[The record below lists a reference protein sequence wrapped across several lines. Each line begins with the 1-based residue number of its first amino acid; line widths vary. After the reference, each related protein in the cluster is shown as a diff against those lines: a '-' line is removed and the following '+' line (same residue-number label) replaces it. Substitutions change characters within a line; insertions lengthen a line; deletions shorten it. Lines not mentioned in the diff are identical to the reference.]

1 MNKFRLANAA
11 LFVIITV
18 MVVLACM
25 THVNSRNTQAVH
37 TSLSEIGHH
46 LIEARDSVVN
56 PYSIRERRNYEITHS
71 LVELELA
78 SEQLISDFKQSI
90 WFDITS
96 TRLRAQSIVVQF
108 DGKVRDATQSLDML
122 IGVQVANQY
131 ELLTLHNIYKDQFSA
146 QTDDIWLEEHY
157 FDFLT
162 NAALQGDN
170 PQSQSSSLFLNRLR
184 QSERKIELLT
194 NRILEGHY
202 FEFVEYSEQQLLEIA
217 QRESRLTWLFV
228 LLSIILLVTAF
239 VLQTQHR
246 VNKLKHLN
254 DELIE
259 ATEKAERAAKAKSQ
273 FLATMSHE
281 LRTPMNGVLGI
292 SQIIANETQEKST
305 KEHVKIILDSG
316 QHLMTILN
324 DILDFSKVEENRLDL
339 EAAPFNLLQVLTP
352 VCSAIQPLVEEKN
365 IQLYVE
371 NEVPDT
377 IEFKG
382 DCARVR
388 QILFNLAGN
397 AVKFTGDGHVLIR
410 TELDEQKRC
419 LLISVNDTGI
429 GIPGDKQGCIF
440 NSFEQADTST
450 TRKFGGTGLGLA
462 IVKKLTELMSGEIK
476 LKSVESIGT
485 QFVVELPIP
494 WIEKEL
500 PATQNTPVKQQR
512 ESKRHLHILLAEDN
526 RVNAIV
532 AKGFCEKLGHTVEI
546 AENGLIA
553 TKKAQEH
560 QYDLILMD
568 NHMPE
573 MSGVEAT
580 RFIRERL
587 GINTV
592 LFAYTADVFR
602 EAHDN
607 FIEAGADHVLTK
619 PLQRESFSDALKQFS
634 SRLPVQNYEA
644 LEQTENVIELHR
656 EPIEKLRLTEE
667 ELTQSEM
674 LEVLKEDPDAC
685 LDLLETIVNDFEKSV
700 DELIEYFMAED
711 LAPLYSTLHT
721 IKGMALNL
729 GLDTLANQALDIETQ
744 VKNKQIPDIEQ
755 LQKLINR
762 LQVNVHQGQRL
773 IDRCRTRQADSN
785 LVI

>member
-1 MNKFRLANAA
+1 MNKFRLVNAA
-11 LFVIITV
+11 LFVVIAV
-18 MVVLACM
+18 MAVLACM
-25 THVNSRNTQAVH
+25 SHVNSKNTQGLHA
-37 TSLSEIGHH
+37 SLSEIGHH
-46 LIEARDSVVN
+46 LIEARDRVVN
-56 PYSIRERRNYEITHS
+56 RYSMEERKTYEITES

-78 SEQLISDFKQSI
+78 AENLCTVFKQSI
-90 WFDITS
+90 WFEFTP
-96 TRLRAQSIVVQF
+96 TKNRVKNIVAQF
-108 DGKVRDATQSLDML
+108 DGKVRDATQTLDML

-131 ELLTLHNIYKDQFSA
+131 ESLTLHNIYQRQFAA
-146 QTDDIWLEEHY
+146 QNDDSWLEKHY
-157 FDFLT
+157 FNFLT

-170 PQSQSSSLFLNRLR
+170 PQSQNISLFLNRLR

-194 NRILEGHY
+194 NKILESHY
-202 FEFVEYSEQQLLEIA
+202 FEFVEYSEHQLLEIA
-217 QRESRLTWLFV
+217 QREARLTWVFV
-228 LLSIILLVTAF
+228 LLSIILLVTVF

-254 DELIE
+254 DELTE

-292 SQIIANETQEKST
+292 SQIIASETQEKTT
-305 KEHVKIILDSG
+305 KEHVKVILDSG

-324 DILDFSKVEENRLDL
+324 DILDFSKVEENKLEL
-339 EAAPFNLLQVLTP
+339 EAAPFNLPQVLTP
-352 VCSAIQPLVEEKN
+352 VCSAIQPLIEEKN

-371 NEVPDT
+371 NEVPEN
-377 IEFKG
+377 IEFNG
-382 DCARVR
+382 DCARIR

-410 TELDEQKRC
+410 AELDEQRKR
-419 LLISVNDTGI
+419 LLLSVNDTGI
-429 GIPGDKQGCIF
+429 GIPEDKQGRIF

-485 QFVVELPIP
+485 QFLVDLPIP
-494 WIEKEL
+494 WVEKAQ
-500 PATQNTPVKQQR
+500 PAMPNTKAEQQQ
-512 ESKRHLHILLAEDN
+512 ENKRNLHILLAEDN

-553 TKKAQEH
+553 TKKAQEN

-573 MSGVEAT
+573 MNGVEAT
-580 RFIRERL
+580 RFIREKIGVKTL
-587 GINTV
+587 

-607 FIEAGADHVLTK
+607 FIDAGADHVLTK
-619 PLQRESFSDALKQFS
+619 PLQRESFADALKQFA
-634 SRLPVQNYEA
+634 SRLPVQNDVSDQA
-644 LEQTENVIELHR
+644 ENVVELHR
-656 EPIEKLRLTEE
+656 EPIERLRLTEE
-667 ELTQSEM
+667 ELTHSETVEM
-674 LEVLKEDPDAC
+674 LKEEPDAL
-685 LDLLETIVNDFEKSV
+685 LDLLESIVNDFEKSV

-711 LAPLYSTLHT
+711 LSSLYSTLHT
-721 IKGMALNL
+721 TKGMALNL
-729 GLDTLANQALDIETQ
+729 GLDTLANQALEIETQ

-762 LQVNVHQGQRL
+762 LQVNIHQGQRL
-773 IDRCRTRQADSN
+773 IDRCRKQQTDSN
-785 LVI
+785 QVI

>member
-1 MNKFRLANAA
+1 MSKFRILNVL
-11 LFVIITV
+11 LFVIIAV
-18 MVVLACM
+18 MMVLAYM
-25 THVNSRNTQAVH
+25 THVNSKNTQVLHA
-37 TSLSEIGHH
+37 SLSEIGHH
-46 LIEARDSVVN
+46 LIEERDTVVN
-56 PYSIRERRNYEITHS
+56 RYQTSSRKDYEITQN

-78 SEQLISDFKQSI
+78 AEQLGEDFEQSI
-90 WFDITS
+90 WFNFTS
-96 TRLRAQSIVVQF
+96 TKSRVKNILVQF
-108 DGKVRDATQSLDML
+108 DGKVREATQTLDML

-131 ELLTLHNIYKDQFSA
+131 ELLALHNIYKDQFGA
-146 QTDDIWLEEHY
+146 DTQDVWLEEHY

-170 PQSQSSSLFLNRLR
+170 PESQNISLFLNRLR

-194 NRILEGHY
+194 NKILEGHY
-202 FEFVEYSEQQLLEIA
+202 FEFVEYSEHQLLEFV
-217 QRESRLTWLFV
+217 QREARLTWFLV
-228 LLSIILLVTAF
+228 LLSIVLLVAVF

-254 DELIE
+254 DDLTE
-259 ATEKAERAAKAKSQ
+259 ATDKAERAAKAKSQ

-292 SQIIANETQEKST
+292 SQIIASETQEPKT
-305 KEHVKIILDSG
+305 KEHVQVILDSG

-324 DILDFSKVEENRLDL
+324 DILDFSKVEENKLDL
-339 EAAPFNLLQVLTP
+339 EEAPFNLSQVLTP
-352 VCSAIQPLVEEKN
+352 VCSAIQPLIEEKN
-365 IQLYVE
+365 IQLFIE
-371 NEVPDT
+371 NEVPDQV
-377 IEFKG
+377 EFQG
-382 DCARVR
+382 DCARIR

-397 AVKFTGDGHVLIR
+397 AVKFTHDGHVLIR
-410 TELDEQKRC
+410 SELDQERRR
-419 LLISVNDTGI
+419 LVLSVNDTGI
-429 GIPGDKQGCIF
+429 GIPADKQDRIF

-462 IVKKLTELMSGEIK
+462 IVKKITELMGGEVKI
-476 LKSVESIGT
+476 KSVEGIGT
-485 QFVVELPIP
+485 QFLVDIPIP
-494 WIEKEL
+494 WEEKSEFQ
-500 PATQNTPVKQQR
+500 PEQAKE
-512 ESKRHLHILLAEDN
+512 ESKGESKSNLRILLAEDN

-553 TKKAQEH
+553 TKKAQEN

-573 MSGVEAT
+573 MNGIEAT
-580 RFIRERL
+580 RFIRENL
-587 GINTV
+587 GVRTL

-619 PLQRESFSDALKQFS
+619 PLQRESFTDALKQFS
-634 SRLPVQNYEA
+634 SRLPVQTIGEA
-644 LEQTENVIELHR
+644 EQSENVVQLHR

-667 ELTQSEM
+667 ELTHSDTIEILREEPEALM
-674 LEVLKEDPDAC
+674 
-685 LDLLETIVNDFEKSV
+685 DLLKSIVCDFEAAV
-700 DELIEYFMAED
+700 DELIEFFMVED
-711 LAPLYSTLHT
+711 LDSLHSTLHT
-721 IKGMALNL
+721 TKGMALNL
-729 GLDTLANQALDIETQ
+729 GLDTLANQALEIETQ
-744 VKNKQIPDIEQ
+744 VKNRQTPEIEQ

-773 IDRCRTRQADSN
+773 IEKSRSQINDSN
-785 LVI
+785 QVI

>member
-1 MNKFRLANAA
+1 MNKFRLVNAA
-11 LFVIITV
+11 LFVVIAV
-18 MVVLACM
+18 MAVLACM
-25 THVNSRNTQAVH
+25 SHVNSKNTQGLHA
-37 TSLSEIGHH
+37 SLSEIGHH
-46 LIEARDSVVN
+46 LIEARDRVVN
-56 PYSIRERRNYEITHS
+56 RYSMEERKTYEITES

-78 SEQLISDFKQSI
+78 AENLCTVFKQSI
-90 WFDITS
+90 WFEFTP
-96 TRLRAQSIVVQF
+96 TKNRVKNIVAQF
-108 DGKVRDATQSLDML
+108 DGKVRDATQTLDML

-131 ELLTLHNIYKDQFSA
+131 ESLTLHNIYQRQFAA
-146 QTDDIWLEEHY
+146 QNDDSWLEKHY
-157 FDFLT
+157 FNFLT

-170 PQSQSSSLFLNRLR
+170 PQSQNISLFLNRLR

-194 NRILEGHY
+194 NKILESHY
-202 FEFVEYSEQQLLEIA
+202 FEFVEYSEHQLLEIA
-217 QRESRLTWLFV
+217 QREARLTWVFV
-228 LLSIILLVTAF
+228 LLSIILLVTVF

-246 VNKLKHLN
+246 VNRLKHLN
-254 DELIE
+254 DELTE

-292 SQIIANETQEKST
+292 SQIIASETQEKTT
-305 KEHVKIILDSG
+305 KEHVKVILDSG

-324 DILDFSKVEENRLDL
+324 DILDFSKVEENKLEL
-339 EAAPFNLLQVLTP
+339 EAAPFNLPQVLTP
-352 VCSAIQPLVEEKN
+352 VCSAIQPLIEEKN

-371 NEVPDT
+371 NEVPEN
-377 IEFKG
+377 IEFNG
-382 DCARVR
+382 DCARIR

-410 TELDEQKRC
+410 AELDEQRKR
-419 LLISVNDTGI
+419 LLLSVNDTGI
-429 GIPGDKQGCIF
+429 GIPEDKQGRIF

-485 QFVVELPIP
+485 QFLVDLPIP
-494 WIEKEL
+494 WVEKEQ
-500 PATQNTPVKQQR
+500 PAMPNTKAEQQQ
-512 ESKRHLHILLAEDN
+512 ENKRNLHILLAEDN

-553 TKKAQEH
+553 TKKAQEN

-573 MSGVEAT
+573 MNGVEAT
-580 RFIRERL
+580 RFIREKL
-587 GINTV
+587 GVKTL

-607 FIEAGADHVLTK
+607 FIDAGADHVLTK
-619 PLQRESFSDALKQFS
+619 PLQRESFADALKQFA
-634 SRLPVQNYEA
+634 SRLPVQNDVSDQA
-644 LEQTENVIELHR
+644 ENVVELHR
-656 EPIEKLRLTEE
+656 EPIERLRLTEE
-667 ELTQSEM
+667 ELTHSETVEM
-674 LEVLKEDPDAC
+674 LKEEPDAL
-685 LDLLETIVNDFEKSV
+685 LDLLESIVNDFEKSV

-711 LAPLYSTLHT
+711 LSSLYSTLHT
-721 IKGMALNL
+721 TKGMALNL
-729 GLDTLANQALDIETQ
+729 GLDTLANQALEIETQ

-762 LQVNVHQGQRL
+762 LQVNIHQGQRL
-773 IDRCRTRQADSN
+773 IDRCRKQQTDSN
-785 LVI
+785 QVI

>member
-1 MNKFRLANAA
+1 MNKFRLVNAA
-11 LFVIITV
+11 LFVVIAV
-18 MVVLACM
+18 MAVLACM
-25 THVNSRNTQAVH
+25 SHVNSKNTQGLHA
-37 TSLSEIGHH
+37 SLSEIGHH
-46 LIEARDSVVN
+46 LIEARDRVVN
-56 PYSIRERRNYEITHS
+56 RYSMEERKTYEITES

-78 SEQLISDFKQSI
+78 AENLCTVFKQSI
-90 WFDITS
+90 WFEFTPTKNRVKNI
-96 TRLRAQSIVVQF
+96 AAQF
-108 DGKVRDATQSLDML
+108 DGKVRDATQTLDML

-131 ELLTLHNIYKDQFSA
+131 ESLTLHNIYQRQFAA
-146 QTDDIWLEEHY
+146 QNDDSWLEKHY
-157 FDFLT
+157 FNFLT

-170 PQSQSSSLFLNRLR
+170 PQSQNISLFLNRLR

-194 NRILEGHY
+194 NKILESHY
-202 FEFVEYSEQQLLEIA
+202 FEFVEYSEHQLLEIA
-217 QRESRLTWLFV
+217 QREARLTWVFV
-228 LLSIILLVTAF
+228 LLSIILLVTVF

-254 DELIE
+254 DELTE

-292 SQIIANETQEKST
+292 SQIIASETQEKTT
-305 KEHVKIILDSG
+305 KEHVKVILDSG

-324 DILDFSKVEENRLDL
+324 DILDFSKVEENKL
-339 EAAPFNLLQVLTP
+339 ELEVAPFNLPQVLTP
-352 VCSAIQPLVEEKN
+352 VCSAIQPLIEEKN

-371 NEVPDT
+371 NEVPEN
-377 IEFKG
+377 IEFNG
-382 DCARVR
+382 DCARIR

-410 TELDEQKRC
+410 AELDEQRKR
-419 LLISVNDTGI
+419 LLLSVNDTGI
-429 GIPGDKQGCIF
+429 GIPEDKQGRIF

-485 QFVVELPIP
+485 QFLVDLPIP
-494 WIEKEL
+494 WVEKEQ
-500 PATQNTPVKQQR
+500 PAMPNTKAEQQQ
-512 ESKRHLHILLAEDN
+512 ENKRNLHILLAEDN

-553 TKKAQEH
+553 TKKAQEN

-573 MSGVEAT
+573 MNGVEAT
-580 RFIRERL
+580 RFIREKIGVKTL
-587 GINTV
+587 

-607 FIEAGADHVLTK
+607 FIDAGADHVLTK
-619 PLQRESFSDALKQFS
+619 PLQRESFADALKQFA
-634 SRLPVQNYEA
+634 SRLPVQNDVSDQA
-644 LEQTENVIELHR
+644 ENVVELHR
-656 EPIEKLRLTEE
+656 EPIERLRLTEE
-667 ELTQSEM
+667 ELTHSETVEM
-674 LEVLKEDPDAC
+674 LKEEPDAL
-685 LDLLETIVNDFEKSV
+685 LDLLESIVNDFEKSV

-711 LAPLYSTLHT
+711 LSSLYSTLHT
-721 IKGMALNL
+721 TKGMALNL
-729 GLDTLANQALDIETQ
+729 GLDTLANQALEIETQ

-762 LQVNVHQGQRL
+762 LQVNIHQGQRL
-773 IDRCRTRQADSN
+773 IDRCRKQQTDSN
-785 LVI
+785 QVI

>member
-1 MNKFRLANAA
+1 MNKFRLVNAA
-11 LFVIITV
+11 LFVVIAV
-18 MVVLACM
+18 MAVLACM
-25 THVNSRNTQAVH
+25 SHVNSKNTQGLHA
-37 TSLSEIGHH
+37 SLSEIGHH
-46 LIEARDSVVN
+46 LIEARDRVVN
-56 PYSIRERRNYEITHS
+56 RYSMEERKTYEITES

-78 SEQLISDFKQSI
+78 AENLCTVFKQSI
-90 WFDITS
+90 WFEFTP
-96 TRLRAQSIVVQF
+96 TKNRVKNIVAQF
-108 DGKVRDATQSLDML
+108 DGKVRDATQTLDML

-131 ELLTLHNIYKDQFSA
+131 ESLTLHNIYQRQFAA
-146 QTDDIWLEEHY
+146 QNDDSWLEKHY
-157 FDFLT
+157 FNFLT

-170 PQSQSSSLFLNRLR
+170 PQSQNISLFLNRLR

-194 NRILEGHY
+194 NKILESHY
-202 FEFVEYSEQQLLEIA
+202 FEFVEYSEHQLLEIA
-217 QRESRLTWLFV
+217 QREARLTWVFV
-228 LLSIILLVTAF
+228 LLSIILLVTVF

-254 DELIE
+254 DELTE

-292 SQIIANETQEKST
+292 SQIIASETQEKTT
-305 KEHVKIILDSG
+305 KEHVKVILDSG

-324 DILDFSKVEENRLDL
+324 DILDFSKVEENKLEL
-339 EAAPFNLLQVLTP
+339 EAAPFNLPQVLTP
-352 VCSAIQPLVEEKN
+352 VCSAIQPLIEEKN

-371 NEVPDT
+371 NEVPEN
-377 IEFKG
+377 IEFNG
-382 DCARVR
+382 DCARIR

-397 AVKFTGDGHVLIR
+397 AVKFTSDGHVLIR
-410 TELDEQKRC
+410 AELDEQRKR
-419 LLISVNDTGI
+419 LLLSVNDTGI
-429 GIPGDKQGCIF
+429 GIPEDKQGRIF

-485 QFVVELPIP
+485 QFLVDLPIP
-494 WIEKEL
+494 WVEKEQ
-500 PATQNTPVKQQR
+500 PAMPNTKAEQQQ
-512 ESKRHLHILLAEDN
+512 ENKRNLHILLAEDN

-553 TKKAQEH
+553 TKKAQEN

-573 MSGVEAT
+573 MNGVEAT
-580 RFIRERL
+580 RFIREKL
-587 GINTV
+587 GVKTL

-607 FIEAGADHVLTK
+607 FIDAGADHVLTK
-619 PLQRESFSDALKQFS
+619 PLQRESFADALKQFA
-634 SRLPVQNYEA
+634 SRLPVQNDVSDQA
-644 LEQTENVIELHR
+644 ENVVELHR
-656 EPIEKLRLTEE
+656 EPIERLRLTEE
-667 ELTQSEM
+667 ELTHSETVEM
-674 LEVLKEDPDAC
+674 LKEEPDAL
-685 LDLLETIVNDFEKSV
+685 LDLLESIVNDFEKSV

-711 LAPLYSTLHT
+711 LSSLYSTLHT
-721 IKGMALNL
+721 TKGMALNL
-729 GLDTLANQALDIETQ
+729 GLDTLANQALEIETQ

-762 LQVNVHQGQRL
+762 LQVNIHQGQRL
-773 IDRCRTRQADSN
+773 IDRCRKQQTDSN
-785 LVI
+785 QVI

>member
-1 MNKFRLANAA
+1 MNKFRLVNAA
-11 LFVIITV
+11 LFVVIAV
-18 MVVLACM
+18 MAVLACM
-25 THVNSRNTQAVH
+25 SHVNSKNTQGLHA
-37 TSLSEIGHH
+37 SLSEIGHH
-46 LIEARDSVVN
+46 LIEARDRVVN
-56 PYSIRERRNYEITHS
+56 RYSMEERKTYEITES

-78 SEQLISDFKQSI
+78 AENLCTVFKQSI
-90 WFDITS
+90 WFEFTP
-96 TRLRAQSIVVQF
+96 TKNRVKNIVAQF
-108 DGKVRDATQSLDML
+108 DGKVRDATQTLDML

-131 ELLTLHNIYKDQFSA
+131 ESLTLHNIYQRQFAA
-146 QTDDIWLEEHY
+146 QNDDSWLEKHY
-157 FDFLT
+157 FNFLT

-170 PQSQSSSLFLNRLR
+170 PQSQNISLFLNRLR

-194 NRILEGHY
+194 NKILESHY
-202 FEFVEYSEQQLLEIA
+202 FEFVEYSEHQLLEIA
-217 QRESRLTWLFV
+217 QREARLTWVFV
-228 LLSIILLVTAF
+228 LLSIILLVTVF

-254 DELIE
+254 DELTE

-292 SQIIANETQEKST
+292 SQIIASETQEKTT
-305 KEHVKIILDSG
+305 KDHVKVILDSG

-324 DILDFSKVEENRLDL
+324 DILDFSKVEENKLEL
-339 EAAPFNLLQVLTP
+339 EAAPFNLPQVLTP
-352 VCSAIQPLVEEKN
+352 VCSAIQPLIEEKN

-371 NEVPDT
+371 NEVPEN
-377 IEFKG
+377 IEFNG
-382 DCARVR
+382 DCARIR

-410 TELDEQKRC
+410 AELDEQRKR
-419 LLISVNDTGI
+419 LLLSVNDTGI
-429 GIPGDKQGCIF
+429 GIPEDKQGRIF

-485 QFVVELPIP
+485 QFLVDLPIP
-494 WIEKEL
+494 WVEKEQ
-500 PATQNTPVKQQR
+500 PAMPNTKAEQQQ
-512 ESKRHLHILLAEDN
+512 ENKRNLHILLAEDN

-553 TKKAQEH
+553 TKKAQKN

-573 MSGVEAT
+573 MNGVEAT
-580 RFIRERL
+580 RFIREKL
-587 GINTV
+587 GVKTL

-607 FIEAGADHVLTK
+607 FIDAGADHVLTK
-619 PLQRESFSDALKQFS
+619 PLQRESFADALKQFA
-634 SRLPVQNYEA
+634 SRLPVQNDVSDQA
-644 LEQTENVIELHR
+644 ENVVELHR
-656 EPIEKLRLTEE
+656 EPIERLRLTEE
-667 ELTQSEM
+667 ELTHSETVEM
-674 LEVLKEDPDAC
+674 LKEEPDAL
-685 LDLLETIVNDFEKSV
+685 LDLLESIVNDFEKSV
-700 DELIEYFMAED
+700 DELIEYFMAEN
-711 LAPLYSTLHT
+711 LSSLYNTLHT
-721 IKGMALNL
+721 TKGMALNL
-729 GLDTLANQALDIETQ
+729 GLDTLANQALEIETQ

-762 LQVNVHQGQRL
+762 LQVNIHQGQRL
-773 IDRCRTRQADSN
+773 IDRCRKQQTDSN
-785 LVI
+785 QVI